1 MAGLKGRKW
10 TEEEDRILRESVL
23 QSIIQ
28 GGTQIEAFEKVG
40 KKLGRTPGAC
50 GFRWNAV
57 LRQKDPDSYSVAK
70 KKRVFRQLRKRKGLT
85 AEAFSQV
92 LDWMRKAQ
100 EDWVALR
107 EEVNRL
113 SQKISVRQLDLERLL
128 DENRRLKEEKDSYD
142 WYQHEV
148 KDKYQDLLQL
158 FRMLQSEVGRSWQ
171 NEVKNAGEAGTNM
184 DTGQE
189 NPTYN
194 KDEA

>member
-1 MAGLKGRKW
+1 
-10 TEEEDRILRESVL
+10 
-23 QSIIQ
+23 
-28 GGTQIEAFEKVG
+28 
-40 KKLGRTPGAC
+40 
-50 GFRWNAV
+50 
-57 LRQKDPDSYSVAK
+57 
-70 KKRVFRQLRKRKGLT
+70 LRKRKGLT

-107 EEVNRL
+107 EEVDRL

-142 WYQHEV
+142 WYQHKV

-189 NPTYN
+189 NSTYN
-194 KDEA
+194 EDKA